1 MSSCLQAEKK
11 CMMTK
16 TMVAEIK
23 EAADKRKASEDNLKV
38 VSMAHRHCVPAAGS
52 ATPDLAFTYTD
63 K

>member
-1 MSSCLQAEKK
+1 
-11 CMMTK
+11 MMTK